1 MGYWQ
6 TKVLPQLR
14 KVFDKSGKKAAASEF
29 VKSFDKEEV
38 NKELEEKKSELG
50 PKVLEIYEAAPAEI
64 KAVSEVVEKSGP
76 GLVAGPIVFLLEK
89 VGTFVPDEAPRE
101 APAAEP
107 EVAEASAAA
116 VAESTTEEKKE
127 EIEKAAEEEATPAA
141 AEPAPAE
148 PAETEPAKA

>member
-64 KAVSEVVEKSGP
+64 KALVKAPKESGVKKNAAAVTKFLDELVKIDFPGSKAVSEVVEKSGP

-89 VGTFVPDEAPRE
+89 VGTFVPDEAP
-101 APAAEP
+101 
-107 EVAEASAAA
+107 
-116 VAESTTEEKKE
+116 
-127 EIEKAAEEEATPAA
+127 
-141 AEPAPAE
+141 
-148 PAETEPAKA
+148 